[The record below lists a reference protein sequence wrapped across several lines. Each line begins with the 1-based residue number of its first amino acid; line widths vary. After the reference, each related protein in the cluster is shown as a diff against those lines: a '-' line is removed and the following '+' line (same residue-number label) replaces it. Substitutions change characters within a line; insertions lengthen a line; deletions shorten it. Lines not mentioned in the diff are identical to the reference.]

1 MLDQCL
7 ERIYSYG
14 HSILLEEEEEEEG
27 REGGKE
33 DEEEEEEEEGKSVLG
48 LALFGASHHR

>member
-14 HSILLEEEEEEEG
+14 HSILREEEEEG

-33 DEEEEEEEEGKSVLG
+33 DEEEEKKSVLG